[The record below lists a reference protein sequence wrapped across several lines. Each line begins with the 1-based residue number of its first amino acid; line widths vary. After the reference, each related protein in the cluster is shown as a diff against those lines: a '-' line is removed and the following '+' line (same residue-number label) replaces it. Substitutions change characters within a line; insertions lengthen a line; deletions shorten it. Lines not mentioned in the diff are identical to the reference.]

1 MQHLVFSF
9 ICPDRTGIVNSLSN
23 IVKQYQGNWQS
34 SSMHNLSGFFAG
46 IIEIAVSEKNSQALI
61 DDLKGIEGINAQVAI
76 ANAEKADEQ
85 ESIVLE
91 LTANDRA
98 GIVQDISSVIHHNNG
113 NLLKL
118 VSRQS
123 NAPHSGQLMFSAK
136 ATVAVKDA
144 NVDELVNALENLA
157 DDLMVDV
164 SR

>member
-9 ICPDRTGIVNSLSN
+9 ICPDRTGIVNNLSN
-23 IVKQYQGNWQS
+23 IIKQHQGNWQS

-46 IIEIAVSEKNSQALI
+46 IIDVAVAEKNSQALI
-61 DDLKGIEGINAQVAI
+61 DDIKAIDGMNAQVAI
-76 ANAEKADEQ
+76 AAATAIKIQ
-85 ESIVLE
+85 ETIVLE

-118 VSRQS
+118 VSRQN

-136 ATVAVKDA
+136 ATVAVNNA
-144 NVDELVNALENLA
+144 NIDDLIAALENLA

>member
-9 ICPDRTGIVNSLSN
+9 ICPDRAGIVNTLSH
-23 IVKQYQGNWQS
+23 IVKKHQGNWQS

-46 IIEIAVSEKNSQALI
+46 IIEVAVAEINSQALI
-61 DDLKGIEGINAQVAI
+61 DEISAIEGINAQVAV
-76 ANAEKADEQ
+76 ASTDKSQEQ
-85 ESIVLE
+85 DTIVLE

-98 GIVQDISSVIHHNNG
+98 GIIQDISSVIHKNAG

-118 VSRQS
+118 VSRQN
-123 NAPHSGQLMFSAK
+123 NAAHTGQLMFSAK
-136 ATVAVKDA
+136 ATVAVNEA
-144 NVDELVNALENLA
+144 NIDELITALENLA